1 MRNISRP
8 LSRIVIPS
16 VIVLTIAAATV
27 FGEFHRLVSITGGSG
42 QQLSTALATAGY
54 AGPVQLD
61 ELIICNPT
69 GSANTIYLGSS
80 SAVNAST
87 GFPIAAGNCERWRA
101 AGRAIDSSSYFIFVA
116 TTQNVAV
123 SLRPR

>member
-1 MRNISRP
+1 MKRTLRS
-8 LSRIVIPS
+8 LS
-16 VIVLTIAAATV
+16 AALLLMALATATV
-27 FGEFHRLVSITGGSG
+27 FAEYHRLVSITGGSG

-61 ELIICNPT
+61 ELIICNQT
-69 GSANTIYLGSS
+69 GAANTIYVGSS

-87 GFPIAAGNCERWRA
+87 GFPIAAGTCERWRA
-101 AGRAIDSSSYFIFVA
+101 AGRAIDVSSYFIFSA
-116 TTQNVAV
+116 TTLSIAV

>member
-1 MRNISRP
+1 VQATGESGMKRFA
-8 LSRIVIPS
+8 LSIILFFCFTIP
-16 VIVLTIAAATV
+16 VLA
-27 FGEFHRLVSITGGSG
+27 EFHRLVSITGGSG
-42 QQLSTALATAGY
+42 QQLSTSLATAGY

-69 GSANTIYLGSS
+69 GSANTIYIGST

-87 GFPIAAGNCERWRA
+87 GFPIVAGNCERWRA
-101 AGRAIDSSSYFIFVA
+101 AGRAIDVTSYFIFSA
-116 TTQNVAV
+116 TTQSIAV